1 MPEMSPQV
9 LGPLIGLAIAL
20 PLILLRNRRPRT
32 LNPQWMWVMP
42 VIIVPLMGFAIWGT
56 SMDPT
61 MPHVAFDGLAW
72 AVLAVGLILGGVFG
86 WWRGKMTT
94 IEKHA
99 DGTLKAQAS
108 PIGLVLIVAVMLGR
122 RALTAFLE
130 PHAAEWG
137 LNALAI
143 TDAFLLFVVGM
154 VVVQRIEMY
163 IRARRIQAGD
173 GDSHVEAVA

>member
-20 PLILLRNRRPRT
+20 PLIFLRNRKPRT

-42 VIIVPLMGFAIWGT
+42 AIIVPLMGFALWGS
-56 SMDPT
+56 SMDPNV
-61 MPHVAFDGLAW
+61 PHAPFDAMAW
-72 AVLAVGLILGGVFG
+72 AILAVGLILGGAFG

-94 IEKHA
+94 IAKHA
-99 DGTLKAQAS
+99 DGTMKAQAS
-108 PIGLVLIVAVMLGR
+108 PIGLILIIAVMLGR
-122 RALTAFLE
+122 RGLSAFLE
-130 PHAAEWG
+130 PHAADWG

-154 VVVQRIEMY
+154 IVVQRIEMF
-163 IRARRIQAGD
+163 IRARRIQSGAS
-173 GDSHVEAVA
+173 DSHVETVA

>member
-1 MPEMSPQV
+1 MLDMSPQV

-20 PLILLRNRRPRT
+20 PLIFLRNRRHRT

-42 VIIVPLMGFAIWGT
+42 AIIVPLMGFALWGT

-61 MPHVAFDGLAW
+61 MPPVAFDGVAW
-72 AVLAVGLILGGVFG
+72 AILAIGLILGGAFG

-108 PIGLVLIVAVMLGR
+108 PIGLILIIAVMLGR
-122 RALTAFLE
+122 RALSAFLE

-137 LNALAI
+137 LNALAV

-154 VVVQRIEMY
+154 IVVQRVEMF
-163 IRARRIQAGD
+163 IRARRIQSGS
-173 GDSHVEAVA
+173 GDSHVETVG